1 MLASWSDWVTNTTA
15 FKEAI
20 GFPDA
25 SGDTV
30 KHCKKQASHL
40 LHFHLNRPAEADALL
55 AATPFDS
62 HEQRLRFQKATA
74 NVPGEGGKGKP
85 SHAVLAAL
93 HERRALLHAVLEEVT
108 PESRQMLER
117 VLVLRKKAKKQ
128 AGKKAAKST

>member
-1 MLASWSDWVTNTTA
+1 MAD
-15 FKEAI
+15 EA
-20 GFPDA
+20 
-25 SGDTV
+25 
-30 KHCKKQASHL
+30 
-40 LHFHLNRPAEADALL
+40 AEADALL

-74 NVPGEGGKGKP
+74 TVPGEGGKGKP
-85 SHAVLAAL
+85 SDAVLAAL